1 MNKKFILL
9 PAAVLLLAACGGTP
23 SSSSSSAPPS
33 SSTPPSSTALD
44 TNIYSVVGAFQGW
57 NPSDED
63 TVMTRQTGTNKFTFT
78 LDLYV
83 DTQWKLVIN
92 QNWDAGQVNPSSPGV
107 TVQENGTAVANFLTA
122 GGTNMEA
129 VGDGYDGYNFNT
141 KVNGSYTIEFTSLPA
156 LSRVLNIVR
165 NGDPVVPPP
174 TNIDWYLVGNFTD
187 PQWENGFVAANQFT
201 MVSEGVYEKTLDL
214 LQGYEFKLVRMVGTV
229 PSWNGTGMLGTVTPA
244 EAIGGTDN
252 FIVETNGNYK
262 VTITD
267 TATPRVANF
276 VRLSDPVVAPPE
288 EVVYFLRGVLG
299 TGEDRVDTWGGDLPK
314 YELVESTTTA
324 GLFEVTVDLYV
335 GNQFKVVRNNGL
347 NWYGFSNITT
357 KDASEIGGSD
367 NIDVLAHGNYKVSIT
382 DSSKSISIV
391 RLGAPIIEPAAPAAV
406 TPYNIVGDVTSW
418 NNNNPSFKLS
428 YDEVTSTYSFTGL
441 VLPTGLFRI
450 VESGT
455 WGPNIGFSNLTA
467 VPTGFTAHSNDNNI
481 SVSEEGVGTYNV
493 TLVFEGTTAQLTLT
507 KVVS

>member
-1 MNKKFILL
+1 MK
-9 PAAVLLLAACGGTP
+9 
-23 SSSSSSAPPS
+23 
-33 SSTPPSSTALD
+33 
-44 TNIYSVVGAFQGW
+44 
-57 NPSDED
+57 
-63 TVMTRQTGTNKFTFT
+63 
-78 LDLYV
+78 
-83 DTQWKLVIN
+83 
-92 QNWDAGQVNPSSPGV
+92 
-107 TVQENGTAVANFLTA
+107 
-122 GGTNMEA
+122 
-129 VGDGYDGYNFNT
+129 
-141 KVNGSYTIEFTSLPA
+141 
-156 LSRVLNIVR
+156 
-165 NGDPVVPPP
+165 
-174 TNIDWYLVGNFTD
+174 
-187 PQWENGFVAANQFT
+187 
-201 MVSEGVYEKTLDL
+201 KTLDL

-418 NNNNPSFKLS
+418 NNNNASFKLS